1 VHVSSSFDDLRAKFE
16 AGLTSGDVAS
26 MLALFDAIAMRH
38 GELEQK
44 QLEYEE
50 KQRELEHKLAR
61 RELMISRLR
70 RILYGRSSEKLSRE
84 DLRQLVLLYGATEAE
99 ADAAEPA
106 EPALVAREP
115 EDTEP
120 EEKDGEST
128 KKKKRRH
135 PGRTKLS
142 PDLERRVTEVAVP
155 QDERA
160 CLHCGLEM
168 MALAP
173 REHERVEY
181 VPAKFVVH
189 VERREVLVCKT
200 PGCRCDATT
209 AERAEPPGLETRV
222 GASVLAQ
229 LVEAKCDDAL
239 PIFRQCDQFAR
250 LGFEIPVNTLYGYWA
265 YVTNLLMPVA
275 DAVFDTVLA
284 DPIYVGV
291 DDTGLDVLDTTRP
304 GGKFRAHLW
313 CFRGTTPLVA
323 YRITETWE
331 ADEIEPWIRGIPEG
345 TFIQVDDYK
354 GYSALYENVDK
365 TKAPLVPPERRLGC
379 MMHVRRR
386 FHEALKLGDRR
397 AAFAVELIGR
407 LYQIEER
414 ARDEPPDE
422 RLAIRKRDSLPLLD
436 SFDTW
441 VDEQRPK
448 HGNTGYLAEA
458 LRYAHDQRPYIRR
471 CFTDGRFEIDNGRV
485 ERAIREP
492 AIGRKNFLFT
502 GSLAAGGRLAVAYT
516 LVQSCRALG
525 ISTRDYLIDVIN
537 KIVGGWPARRL
548 TELMPQNWA
557 AAQSAQPQDQ

>member
-1 VHVSSSFDDLRAKFE
+1 MHVPSSFDDLRAKFE
-16 AGLTSGDVAS
+16 AGLASGDAAA
-26 MLALFDAIAMRH
+26 MMAMFDTIATRQ

-44 QLEYEE
+44 QLE
-50 KQRELEHKLAR
+50 LEHKLAR
-61 RELMISRLR
+61 RDLRISRLE

-99 ADAAEPA
+99 ADATD
-106 EPALVAREP
+106 PALVAREP
-115 EDTEP
+115 EATESEEQEP
-120 EEKDGEST
+120 ET
-128 KKKKRRH
+128 KKKKPRH

-142 PDLERRVTEVAVP
+142 PDLERKITEVSVP
-155 QDERA
+155 EDERA
-160 CLHCGLEM
+160 CSHCGLEM
-168 MALAP
+168 TALVP
-173 REHERVEY
+173 RMHERVEH

-200 PGCRCDATT
+200 PGCRHDATT
-209 AERAEPPGLETRV
+209 AERAEVPLVEARV
-222 GASVLAQ
+222 GASVLAH

-239 PIFRQCDQFAR
+239 PIHRQCDQFAR
-250 LGFEIPVNTLYGYWA
+250 LGFEVPVNTLYGYWA

-275 DAVFDTVLA
+275 DAVFGTVLA
-284 DPIYVGV
+284 DPTYVAL
-291 DDTGLDVLDTTRP
+291 DDTRLDVLDNTRP

-354 GYSALYENVDK
+354 GYSALYEDIDK
-365 TKAPLVPPERRLGC
+365 NKAPLVPPERRLGC

-386 FHEALKLGDRR
+386 FHEALKLKDKR
-397 AAFAVELIGR
+397 AGFAVELIRR
-407 LYQIEER
+407 LYEIEER
-414 ARDEPPDE
+414 ARDKPPDE
-422 RLAIRKRDSLPLLD
+422 RLAIRQRDSLPLLD

-441 VDEQRPK
+441 VDEQSPK
-448 HGNTGYLAEA
+448 HGNTGYLADA
-458 LRYAHDQRPYIRR
+458 LRYARDQRPYIRR

-502 GSLAAGGRLAVAYT
+502 GSVAAGARLAVAYT

-537 KIVGGWPARRL
+537 KIAGGWPARRL

-557 AAQSAQPQDQ
+557 AAQSAAPPGR

>member
-1 VHVSSSFDDLRAKFE
+1 VSSSFDDLRAKFE
-16 AGLTSGDVAS
+16 AGLVSGDAAL
-26 MLALFDAIAMRH
+26 MLALFDGIAKRH
-38 GELEQK
+38 DELEQK
-44 QLEYEE
+44 QLAYEE

-84 DLRQLVLLYGATEAE
+84 DLRQLVLLYGGTEAE

-106 EPALVAREP
+106 LVVREP
-115 EDTEP
+115 EDTKP
-120 EEKDGEST
+120 EEDDGENT

-160 CLHCGLEM
+160 CLQCGLEM

-209 AERAEPPGLETRV
+209 AERAETPGLETRV

-275 DAVFDTVLA
+275 DAVFGTVLA

-291 DDTGLDVLDTTRP
+291 DDTGLDVLDTTRS

-331 ADEIEPWIRGIPEG
+331 ADEIEPWIRGIPGG

-365 TKAPLVPPERRLGC
+365 TKSPLVPPERRLGC

-386 FHEALKLGDRR
+386 FHEALKLGDKR
-397 AAFAVELIGR
+397 AAFAVELIRR
-407 LYQIEER
+407 LYQLEER
-414 ARDEPPDE
+414 ARDKSPDE
-422 RLAIRKRDSLPLLD
+422 RLKIRGQDSLPLLD

-502 GSLAAGGRLAVAYT
+502 GSLAAGSRLAVAYT

-537 KIVGGWPARRL
+537 KIAGGWPARRL

-557 AAQSAQPQDQ
+557 AAHSAPPPAQ